1 MPEAAASRQY
11 RKVAVSAAAAAYD
24 KKGEDIALLNVRA
37 LTGIADYLLLVSV
50 GSPAQMEAIQ
60 QKIEEELKAYG
71 LYASHRDGR
80 KSGQWRVLDYG
91 ALMVH
96 LMDPE
101 ARELYSLE
109 KLFRGAKKVAWNGKT
124 APRETTVKT
133 RGTKGKAPT
142 ESVSPRG
149 RR

>member
-1 MPEAAASRQY
+1 MPEENPSRQY
-11 RKVAVSAAAAAYD
+11 RRVAVSAAAAADD
-24 KKGEDIALLNVRA
+24 KKGEDIVLLNVRA
-37 LTGIADYLLLVSV
+37 LTGLADYLLLVSV

-60 QKIEEELKAYG
+60 EKIEDELKAYG
-71 LYASHRDGR
+71 LHATHRDGR

-124 APRETTVKT
+124 TPHKT
-133 RGTKGKAPT
+133 IGKKTPAK
-142 ESVSPRG
+142 SVRPRG
-149 RR
+149 GR

>member
-1 MPEAAASRQY
+1 MAEETPSRQY
-11 RKVAVSAAAAAYD
+11 RRVAVSAAAAAFD
-24 KKGEDIALLNVRA
+24 KKGEEIVLLNVRA
-37 LTGIADYLLLVSV
+37 ITGLADYLLLVSV

-60 QKIEEELKAYG
+60 EKIEGELKAYG
-71 LYASHRDGR
+71 LHAAHRDGR

-109 KLFRGAKKVAWNGKT
+109 KLFRGARKVAW
-124 APRETTVKT
+124 
-133 RGTKGKAPT
+133 KGKEKAKSARTFVPPNGST
-142 ESVSPRG
+142 PPRG
-149 RR
+149 GR